1 MRRARRFGIFCGAAF
16 ALAADLTVGGRAA
29 NLTELPPGPN
39 RDLVYATC
47 QTCHSLQYLFESAG
61 IDRDQWASLLDAM
74 GQYGLEVTPENRA
87 KILDYLGTY
96 LGPHPPPA
104 APTATAAPAT
114 KTVKAEAHVRT
125 QSIGSPQANGQGLPS
140 YFPPLAGNHDLFRSR
155 IFPVYVLLNG
165 LTGEIK
171 VEGHT
176 FNGQMPSFA
185 HLSDAEIA
193 AIINYVRA
201 GWNNAALRPP
211 DMTPIDADTVKAAR
225 AKPMSSA
232 EVHAYR
238 AGLAE

>member
-1 MRRARRFGIFCGAAF
+1 MRAVRRFGILLGAGL
-16 ALAADLTVGGRAA
+16 ALATVLTAGGRAA

-61 IDRDQWASLLDAM
+61 IDRDQWNSLLDGM
-74 GQYGLEVTPENRA
+74 GQYGLEVTPGNRA
-87 KILDYLGTY
+87 KILDYLATY

-104 APTATAAPAT
+104 APAIAAAPAPKSVNGEALF
-114 KTVKAEAHVRT
+114 KT
-125 QSIGSPQANGQGLPS
+125 QCIGCHQANGQGLPS
-140 YFPPLAGNHDLFRSR
+140 YFPPLAGNRDLFRSR

-185 HLSDAEIA
+185 HLPDAEIA
-193 AIINYVRA
+193 ALINYVRGA
-201 GWNNAALRPP
+201 WNNAALRPA
-211 DMTPIDADTVKAAR
+211 DMAPVDANTVKAAR

-232 EVHAYR
+232 AVHAYR
-238 AGLAE
+238 AGLVE